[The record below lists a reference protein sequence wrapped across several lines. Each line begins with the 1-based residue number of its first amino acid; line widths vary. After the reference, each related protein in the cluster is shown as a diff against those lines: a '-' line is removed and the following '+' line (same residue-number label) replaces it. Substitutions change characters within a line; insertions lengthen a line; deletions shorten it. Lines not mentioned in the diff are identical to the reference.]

1 MKRIIASLLILIT
14 LISFGGCAK
23 NNKKTEKKES
33 TDIQAKPLEIDV
45 NDIVLGE
52 NMGRKL
58 FLYDDFFQYI
68 TIGQYKNIEYNKAE
82 TTLTDEE
89 VIGHINEMLV
99 SSGLTQQKPVTDR
112 AVQDGDIVNID
123 FVGKKDGVAFEGGT
137 AQGQDLEIGSD
148 TFIDGFESGL
158 IGGAIGETKILNLTF
173 PENYSNTE
181 LAGAAVVFEV
191 KINSISEKVAA
202 DLTDELVTSATGS
215 EYTNVADFKAYMK
228 NELEAQLVEEKVL
241 TPAFKNCTY
250 NTLPQTELDY
260 FYSFSLD
267 VYVNQGMSAEDEAVK
282 QASTEASEHY
292 VKYYLMYFAIA
303 QSEGITITEDEFK
316 LKIKEFIEQKGFES
330 LEAGL
335 ADIDFDAFYI
345 SLIYEKVAN
354 VIIGSAVGK

>member
-1 MKRIIASLLILIT
+1 M
-14 LISFGGCAK
+14 
-23 NNKKTEKKES
+23 
-33 TDIQAKPLEIDV
+33 
-45 NDIVLGE
+45 
-52 NMGRKL
+52 
-58 FLYDDFFQYI
+58 
-68 TIGQYKNIEYNKAE
+68 
-82 TTLTDEE
+82 
-89 VIGHINEMLV
+89 
-99 SSGLTQQKPVTDR
+99 
-112 AVQDGDIVNID
+112 
-123 FVGKKDGVAFEGGT
+123 
-137 AQGQDLEIGSD
+137 
-148 TFIDGFESGL
+148 
-158 IGGAIGETKILNLTF
+158 
-173 PENYSNTE
+173 
-181 LAGAAVVFEV
+181 
-191 KINSISEKVAA
+191 
-202 DLTDELVTSATGS
+202 VTSATGS

-354 VIIGSAVGK
+354 VIIGTAVGK